1 MTDAAAGSHANRDL
15 HLRRG
20 RVIPGRE
27 LRWNFGPS
35 SGPGG
40 QHANRAHT
48 RAVLVFS
55 VAGSSAFT
63 DEEKRRIERRL
74 GGRMRSGEVRLSVDG
89 RRSQWR
95 NRQEARER
103 LKELLDEALA
113 SDPPP
118 RRPTRPGPAARRKR
132 LEAKRKRSE
141 TKRLRR
147 PPGREPD

>member
-1 MTDAAAGSHANRDL
+1 MTYVAAGSYANRDL

-20 RVIPGRE
+20 RVIPARE

-48 RAVLVFS
+48 RAGLVFS

-74 GGRMRSGEVRLSVDG
+74 GGRMRSGEVRLSVDEH
-89 RRSQWR
+89 RSQWR
-95 NRQEARER
+95 NRQAARER

-113 SDPPP
+113 PDPPP
-118 RRPTRPGPAARRKR
+118 RRAVRPGPAARRKR

>member
-1 MTDAAAGSHANRDL
+1 M
-15 HLRRG
+15 
-20 RVIPGRE
+20 
-27 LRWNFGPS
+27 
-35 SGPGG
+35 
-40 QHANRAHT
+40 
-48 RAVLVFS
+48 FS

-74 GGRMRSGEVRLSVDG
+74 GGRMRSGEVRLSVDEH
-89 RRSQWR
+89 RSQWR
-95 NRQEARER
+95 NRQAARER

-113 SDPPP
+113 ADPPP

-147 PPGREPD
+147 PPGRGPD